1 MFGQTEKEDHGMG
14 NQLTHTYLE
23 TANKTVFVCVCA
35 VECSLRCRYTM
46 RGHTESVNAV
56 QFLPYSNI
64 LITCSADKTVS
75 MWDARTVS
83 CSLFSHK

>member
-1 MFGQTEKEDHGMG
+1 MCKLLNAWLLPVSHHGNG
-14 NQLTHTYLE
+14 L
-23 TANKTVFVCVCA
+23 KVSG

-56 QFLPYSNI
+56 EFLPYSNI

-75 MWDARTVS
+75 IWDARTVS
-83 CSLFSHK
+83 CLFRTVSSLDEK